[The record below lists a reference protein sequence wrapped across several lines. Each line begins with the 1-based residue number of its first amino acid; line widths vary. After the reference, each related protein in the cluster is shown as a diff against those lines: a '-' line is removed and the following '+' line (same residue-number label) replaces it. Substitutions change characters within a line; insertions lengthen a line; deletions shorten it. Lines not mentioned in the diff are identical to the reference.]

1 MAISV
6 QTRNKALNRMLQEK
20 TTLYVSVP
28 APTATPGNAGLPYA
42 EIVFNQAS
50 NGEITNANSVQI
62 AVGANTTVDV
72 VYISTIQLTN
82 ETADNNVLRI
92 PLTGEDVEIYNE
104 NGIYLIGTITIGL
117 S

>member
-1 MAISV
+1 MAINV
-6 QTRNKALNRMLQEK
+6 QVRNKALNRMLQEK

-28 APTATPGNAGLPYA
+28 TVNNAPGSADLPRA
-42 EIVFNQAS
+42 EIVFNQAG

-62 AVGANTTVDV
+62 AVSANTTVDV
-72 VYISTIQLTN
+72 VYISTTTLRN
-82 ETADNNVLRI
+82 ETTGNNVLRI

-117 S
+117 A

>member
-28 APTATPGNAGLPYA
+28 TSDDTPGAIFPNALI
-42 EIVFNQAS
+42 EFNQAS
-50 NGEITNANSVQI
+50 GGEITNANAVQI
-62 AVGANTTVDV
+62 AVGANTTVHT
-72 VYISTIQLTN
+72 VYISTVTLQSSSTS
-82 ETADNNVLRI
+82 NNVLRI
-92 PLTGEDVEIYNE
+92 PLTGDDIEIYNE

-117 S
+117 D

>member
-28 APTATPGNAGLPYA
+28 TPTGAPGSADLPRA
-42 EIVFNQAS
+42 KIVFNQAS

-62 AVGANTTVDV
+62 VVGQYTTVDV
-72 VYISTIQLTN
+72 VYISTTTLTN
-82 ETADNNVLRI
+82 ATTNNNVLRI

-117 S
+117 A

>member
-1 MAISV
+1 MAINV

-28 APTATPGNAGLPYA
+28 TPNNAPGSADLPRA

-50 NGEITNANSVQI
+50 NGQITNANSVQI
-62 AVGANTTVDV
+62 TVSQNTTVDI
-72 VYISTIQLTN
+72 VYISTDILTN
-82 ETADNNVLRI
+82 ETQDNNVLRI

>member
-6 QTRNKALNRMLQEK
+6 QVRNKALNRMLQEK

-28 APTATPGNAGLPYA
+28 TVNNAPGSADLPRA
-42 EIVFNQAS
+42 EIVFNQAG

-62 AVGANTTVDV
+62 AVGADTTVDV
-72 VYISTIQLTN
+72 VYISIDTLTN

>member
-28 APTATPGNAGLPYA
+28 APTGAPGSVDLPRA

-62 AVGANTTVDV
+62 AVGQNTTVDV
-72 VYISTIQLTN
+72 VYISTDVLTN
-82 ETADNNVLRI
+82 GTTGNNVLRI

-117 S
+117 A

>member
-1 MAISV
+1 MAINV

-28 APTATPGNAGLPYA
+28 TVNNAPGSADLPRA
-42 EIVFNQAS
+42 EIVFNQAG

-72 VYISTIQLTN
+72 VYISTSILRN
-82 ETADNNVLRI
+82 ETTGNNVLRI

>member
-6 QTRNKALNRMLQEK
+6 QVRNKALNRMLQEK

-28 APTATPGNAGLPYA
+28 TVNNAPGSADLPSA
-42 EIVFNQAS
+42 EIVFNQAG
-50 NGEITNANSVQI
+50 NGEITNTNSVQI
-62 AVGANTTVDV
+62 AVGQNTTVDV
-72 VYISTIQLTN
+72 VYISTTQLTN
-82 ETADNNVLRI
+82 ATTSNNVLRI

>member
-28 APTATPGNAGLPYA
+28 TINNALPSADLPSA
-42 EIVFNQAS
+42 EIVFNQAG

-62 AVGANTTVDV
+62 AVAQNTTVDV
-72 VYISTIQLTN
+72 VYISTGTLTN
-82 ETADNNVLRI
+82 QTVGNNVLRI

-117 S
+117 A